1 MTSQAAPLDSVRSG
15 AFFTR
20 ERVLI
25 GAGTLA
31 AWILLPVVYVMMT
44 LETIY
49 DSRGWPVGV
58 DFGQVWAAGIM
69 ALRGDAAAVYD
80 FAAHYAVQQE
90 LFGENAP
97 YLLWL
102 YPPNHLMV
110 AGALATLPYL
120 VALTLWMGLTL
131 MVWMAAVRAI
141 VPGLPALLVALAFP
155 AVLMNLG
162 YGQNGFLTAGLL
174 GLALALLDRRPVLAG
189 IFIGLLAYKPHFGM
203 LIPIVLMLSGRWTVF
218 LSAAATVCALGAV
231 TTAIFGADIWFAFIE
246 ATQGTREEVLEIGL
260 AGWQRLQSIFAA
272 VRNLGG
278 PVELAYAAQALVA
291 LFCLASVSWLW
302 WSRAD
307 QDLKSAGL
315 AAAALLTT
323 PYVLDYDHM
332 VMGVAY
338 AFLIRYGMRHGFLPW
353 EAAGI
358 VFMGVMAFFYQDFG
372 LLGIPMGFSCAFATL
387 LLALG
392 KARMSL
398 RAEKAGGDMAM
409 AAGVDRAGHR

>member
-1 MTSQAAPLDSVRSG
+1 MTAVTAPLDSLRSG

-31 AWILLPVVYVMMT
+31 GWILFGVVYVMLG

-49 DSRGWPVGV
+49 DSRGWPIGV

-69 ALRGDAAAVYD
+69 VLRGEAEAVYD

-110 AGALATLPYL
+110 AGTLAKLPYL

-141 VPGLPALLVALAFP
+141 IPGWPALLVALAFP
-155 AVLMNLG
+155 AILMNFG

-174 GLALALLDRRPVLAG
+174 GLGLALLDRRPIVAG
-189 IFIGLLAYKPHFGM
+189 ICIGLLAYKPHFGL
-203 LIPIVLMLSGRWTVF
+203 LIPLVLMLSGRWHVF
-218 LSAAATVCALGAV
+218 VSAGATVCFLFAL
-231 TTAIFGADIWFAFIE
+231 TTAIFGVDIWFAFVE
-246 ATQGTREEVLEIGL
+246 ATTQGTRKEVLEIGL
-260 AGWQRLQSIFAA
+260 AGWQRLQSMFAA

-278 PVELAYAAQALVA
+278 PVELAYLAQGAIA
-291 LFCLASVSWLW
+291 LFCLVSVCWLW
-302 WSRAD
+302 RSRAD
-307 QDLKSAGL
+307 QNLKSAAL
-315 AAAALLTT
+315 AASVLLIT
-323 PYVLDYDHM
+323 PYVLDYDHV

-338 AFLIRYGMRHGFLPW
+338 AFLIRYGLKHGFLPW

-358 VFMGVMAFFYQDFG
+358 AFMGLMAFFYQDFG
-372 LLGIPMGFSCAFATL
+372 LIGIPMGFSCAFATL

-392 KARMSL
+392 KAWASL
-398 RAEKAGGDMAM
+398 NGIWSSSVPGEQP
-409 AAGVDRAGHR
+409 GV

>member
-1 MTSQAAPLDSVRSG
+1 MPGMTSQAAPLDSLRTG

-31 AWILLPVVYVMMT
+31 AWILIPVVLVMLT
-44 LETIY
+44 LDTIY
-49 DSRGWPVGV
+49 DSRGWPIGV
-58 DFGQVWAAGIM
+58 DFSQVWAAGVM
-69 ALRGDAAAVYD
+69 VLRGQAEAVYD

-110 AGALATLPYL
+110 AGTLANLPYL

-174 GLALALLDRRPVLAG
+174 GLALAFLDKRPVLAG

-203 LIPIVLMLSGRWTVF
+203 LIPLVLMLSGRWTVF
-218 LSAAATVCALGAV
+218 FSAAATVCALVAL
-231 TTAIFGADIWFAFIE
+231 TTAIFGVDIWFAFIE

-278 PVELAYAAQALVA
+278 PVGLAYAAQGAIA
-291 LFCLASVSWLW
+291 LFCLVSVSWLW
-302 WSRAD
+302 WSKAD
-307 QDLKSAGL
+307 QDLKNAGL
-315 AAAALLTT
+315 AAAALLMT
-323 PYVLDYDHM
+323 PYVLDYDHV

-338 AFLIRYGMRHGFLPW
+338 AFLIRHGLKHGFLPW

-358 VFMGVMAFFYQDFG
+358 TFMGLMAFFYQDFG
-372 LLGIPMGFSCAFATL
+372 LLGIPMGFSCALATL

-392 KARMSL
+392 KAWTSL
-398 RAEKAGGDMAM
+398 REDRSAIGGEVAI
-409 AAGVDRAGHR
+409 